1 MVAANRNNHSGPQSA
16 ADYLMSQ
23 LGEMTRR
30 HVELEAEVA
39 ALRYIVRY
47 ADGLA
52 RILADVAKRVPER
65 SDRLLMHQARVDYER
80 LRYPR

>member
-1 MVAANRNNHSGPQSA
+1 MVAANRNNHSDTQSA

-30 HVELEAEVA
+30 HVELEAEVT